1 MNHIKL
7 NSRKIIFLTKLF
19 GIITTLFSIYY
30 ASSILYNNQK
40 NIAFNLSKESISILI
55 FGVILSILS
64 YVIIAYMF
72 RLQVKEKY
80 PKISLLY
87 SFLNISISQIAKY
100 LPGNF
105 AHVLARGAMLKKHM
119 SKADITL
126 SFIIEATIMAVST
139 FLIGIIF
146 FNSRITLL
154 GYSLIELPLFALAI
168 SILAFLAHFFL
179 KKKLNL
185 YKLPIIL
192 ILKLIVLNSITVL
205 FGGLIIFKLSTLYD
219 NQQIITY
226 LQCTSAFSLSFFIGY
241 VMPGAPAGIGVREAA
256 FVTLLSDTIEKQVS
270 LEIILLLRGI
280 SVSADIILFLIAISI
295 KITLSKNLLIKYNI
309 S

>member
-1 MNHIKL
+1 MNHIKI
-7 NSRKIIFLTKLF
+7 NRREIIALTKLL

-40 NIAFNLSKESISILI
+40 NIAFSLSKESISILI
-55 FGVILSILS
+55 FGIILSIFS
-64 YVIIAYMF
+64 YVITAYMF

-119 SKADITL
+119 SKADITF
-126 SFIIEATIMAVST
+126 SFIIEATIMAAST
-139 FLIGIIF
+139 FLIGMVF
-146 FNSRITLL
+146 FNSGITLL
-154 GYSLIELPLFALAI
+154 GYSLIELPLFVLAI
-168 SILAFLAHFFL
+168 SVFAFLAHSLL
-179 KKKLNL
+179 KKKLDL
-185 YKLPIIL
+185 YKLPKIL

-205 FGGLIIFKLSTLYD
+205 FGGLIIFKLSTLYE

-280 SVSADIILFLIAISI
+280 SISTDIILFLIAISI
-295 KITLSKNLLIKYNI
+295 RTIISKKLLMKYNI